1 MYLIYYAVPGQASLY
16 QLSHPSVMDGVLS
29 VTLTQEGPGAP
40 PIPITRVTAPLSLLA
55 PDLDTSVWDWLI
67 SEDGPYTGGFL
78 VPNDQVP
85 FRSKQIDMLQAVK
98 NTRNR
103 LRNGVA
109 PTPLGTVDIDVDGR
123 INILGGIQMAS
134 LLGADF
140 SDDWTMAN
148 NEDVPVNASQ
158 MVQIGIAA
166 GQYVSFLQGR
176 KRALSATINA
186 ATTETEL
193 DAIDITAGW
202 VPE

>member
-109 PTPLGTVDIDVDGR
+109 PTPSGPVDIDVDGR
-123 INILGGIQMAS
+123 LNISGAVQMAG

-140 SDDWTMAN
+140 DVDWTMADN
-148 NEDVPVNASQ
+148 TEVTLNATE
-158 MVQIGIAA
+158 MITMGVAV
-166 GQYVSFLQGR
+166 GQYINFLQAH
-176 KRALSATINA
+176 KRTLSASVNA
-186 ATTETEL
+186 ATTTEEL